1 MANNRGYVVI
11 TGASTGIGEA
21 CALRLAGNG
30 FHVFAGV
37 RRDEDGARLLAQAS
51 PETLT
56 PIMIDVTDEASIAK
70 AASTVIATA
79 GDRGIAG
86 LVNNAGISVTGPL
99 EFLPLARFRQ
109 QMEVNVTGQV
119 AVTQAF
125 MPLVRKARGRVV
137 FMGSIGGRM
146 SSPFLGPYSAS
157 KFALEAITDS
167 MRVEL
172 RPWGIHV
179 SIVEPG
185 SIATPIWEKAL
196 STADEIER
204 EIDPAGVKLYEK
216 SIAALRKTAKD
227 LGARGIP
234 ADEVAKVVE
243 HALTAKTPKTRY
255 IVGRDAKIQA
265 LLFKFAPDR
274 LRDRAV
280 ARVLGLPSKP

>member
-1 MANNRGYVVI
+1 
-11 TGASTGIGEA
+11 
-21 CALRLAGNG
+21 
-30 FHVFAGV
+30 
-37 RRDEDGARLLAQAS
+37 
-51 PETLT
+51 
-56 PIMIDVTDEASIAK
+56 
-70 AASTVIATA
+70 
-79 GDRGIAG
+79 
-86 LVNNAGISVTGPL
+86 
-99 EFLPLARFRQ
+99 
-109 QMEVNVTGQV
+109 
-119 AVTQAF
+119 
-125 MPLVRKARGRVV
+125 
-137 FMGSIGGRM
+137 M

-255 IVGRDAKIQA
+255 IVGRDAKMQA
-265 LLFKFAPDR
+265 ILLKFAPDR

-280 ARVLGLPSKP
+280 ARVMGLPSKP